1 MTEAAARAH
10 ITRFNTAVTS
20 GDWSPFIAALH
31 PDAVMTFIGPPAGP
45 FHGREAI
52 AEAYAADP
60 PGDTL
65 KVVDIRS
72 DGETDLVTFEWSRG
86 GTGTL
91 TLRHAAGQ
99 VTALTVRF
107 D

>member
-10 ITRFNTAVTS
+10 ITRFNNAVTS
-20 GDWSPFIAALH
+20 GDWSQFIAALH
-31 PDAVMTFIGPPAGP
+31 PDAVMTFIGPPIGP
-45 FHGREAI
+45 FHGRDAI
-52 AEAYAADP
+52 ARAYAADP
-60 PGDTL
+60 PTDTL

-72 DGETDLVTFEWSRG
+72 ESETDLITFEWSRG

-91 TLRHAAGQ
+91 TLHHAAGQ
-99 VTALTVRF
+99 VNALTIRF

>member
-1 MTEAAARAH
+1 
-10 ITRFNTAVTS
+10 
-20 GDWSPFIAALH
+20 
-31 PDAVMTFIGPPAGP
+31 MTFIGPPTGP
-45 FHGREAI
+45 FHGRDAI

-60 PGDTL
+60 PSDTL